1 MLGAETFLD
10 VDGFADVFYN
20 EDGTV
25 NTDAIQNDTNNPF
38 RLVQEGDKFRY
49 NYNLYANTIRGF
61 TQLQFKYNKI
71 DFFLAGSVAK
81 TSYQREAF
89 ITTVDSQTK
98 GLMAKDVKLIL
109 MVLELREVYLQIQ
122 W

>member
-1 MLGAETFLD
+1 MIKIYCKYYFDTELSENITLNAAVSYKNLRSSNFAQVIDLLGAETFLD

-71 DFFLAGSVAK
+71 DFF
-81 TSYQREAF
+81 
-89 ITTVDSQTK
+89 
-98 GLMAKDVKLIL
+98 
-109 MVLELREVYLQIQ
+109 
-122 W
+122 